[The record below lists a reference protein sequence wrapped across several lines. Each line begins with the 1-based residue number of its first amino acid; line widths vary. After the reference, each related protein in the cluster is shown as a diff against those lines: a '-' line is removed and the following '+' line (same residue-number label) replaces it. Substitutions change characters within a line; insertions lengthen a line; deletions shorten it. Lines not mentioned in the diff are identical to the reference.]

1 MQWALKTHALQPQGL
16 SSQNIPA
23 KAGYSCVN
31 ANIHAG
37 AGASVLALI
46 AENDGEFKPAL
57 DAYKYPERNPHKTQ
71 IQYRADGEVFLQKLE
86 NLLQENQYLFGDTF
100 SMADIAIFPFV
111 RQFAAVD
118 AAWFEVTPYVQL
130 RIWLRTLVESA
141 LFLSIM
147 EKRPTHINM

>member
-1 MQWALKTHALQPQGL
+1 MC
-16 SSQNIPA
+16 IRDRR
-23 KAGYSCVN
+23 Y
-31 ANIHAG
+31 
-37 AGASVLALI
+37 
-46 AENDGEFKPAL
+46 
-57 DAYKYPERNPHKTQ
+57 PHKTQ
-71 IQYRADGEVFLQKLE
+71 IQYRADGKVFLQKLE

>member
-1 MQWALKTHALQPQGL
+1 MSCNRKGCPRRIYQLKR
-16 SSQNIPA
+16 
-23 KAGYSCVN
+23 V
-31 ANIHAG
+31 IHAG

-46 AENDGEFKPAL
+46 AESDGEFKRAL
-57 DAYKYPERNPHKTQ
+57 DAYKYPERYPHKTQ